1 MTVDSRVSAS
11 SAAVLSAALS
21 NGNDSNR
28 LILTKITQ
36 QAALM
41 MLEVLSVIRLSL
53 AVCVCAGGRG
63 GGGACVRFGDA
74 MAY

>member
-1 MTVDSRVSAS
+1 MTVDSRASAS

-28 LILTKITQ
+28 LILTKDYATSD
-36 QAALM
+36 ANDAG
-41 MLEVLSVIRLSL
+41 S
-53 AVCVCAGGRG
+53 AVCDSTLSRCVCVWEG
-63 GGGACVRFGDA
+63 GGGVGGCVRFGDA